1 MTVRVVP
8 LTGEAMTRAL
18 PELARLRIEVFRA
31 WPYLYDGTLD
41 YEEQYLEKFSR
52 ADQAVI
58 VAAFD
63 GADVVG
69 VATAAPLSGQ
79 NEEIKAPFVDAGF
92 DIAKIFYFGESVLKP
107 SYRGRGL
114 GHAFFDH
121 REAHARSF
129 GKYTDSAFC
138 GVVRESC
145 HPLRPTDYMPL
156 DAFWQKRGYE
166 KVEGLLAW
174 FSWQDIDQTD
184 ETEKPMQ
191 FWMRKL

>member
-1 MTVRVVP
+1 MTVSVVP
-8 LTGEAMTRAL
+8 LVGEAMTKAL

-41 YEEQYLEKFSR
+41 YEQHYLEKFSR
-52 ADQAVI
+52 AERAVI

-63 GADVVG
+63 GEDVVG
-69 VATAAPLSGQ
+69 VATAAPLSQ
-79 NEEIKAPFVDAGF
+79 QASEITAAFSDAGF
-92 DIAKIFYFGESVLKP
+92 DISKIFYFGESVLKP
-107 SYRGRGL
+107 SYRGRGI

-129 GKYTDSAFC
+129 GAYAQSSFC

-145 HPLRPTDYMPL
+145 HPLHPADYQPL
-156 DAFWQKRGYE
+156 DPFWRKRGYD
-166 KVEGLLAW
+166 KVEGLIAW
-174 FSWQDIDQTD
+174 FSWQDIDQHA

-191 FWMRKL
+191 FWMRAL